1 MTRHNIAVD
10 GPSGAGKST
19 LSKMLAREFGLI
31 YVDTGAMYRTIGLH
45 ALRSGVNMEEDEAIV
60 ALLPQ
65 IQIHMEYDTN
75 GNQLMLLNRE
85 NVSSEIRLPEV
96 SMSASRVSAI
106 PQVRRY
112 LLEMQQ
118 SIARESNVIMDGRDI
133 GTVVLP
139 DAGLKIFLSADP
151 EDRARRRFEEL
162 QQKGVSTSLDEVLK
176 DMIQR
181 DHNDSTRAAAPLRPA
196 EGAVILNTTGY
207 TLEQSYLALYELV
220 KRYME
225 D

>member
-60 ALLPQ
+60 ALLPE
-65 IQIHMEYDTN
+65 IQIHMEYDKS
-75 GNQLMLLNRE
+75 GSQLMLLNRE
-85 NVSSEIRLPEV
+85 NVSNEIRLPEV

-139 DAGLKIFLSADP
+139 DAGLKIFLSAAP

-162 QQKGVSTSLDEVLK
+162 QQKGISTSFDDVLK

-196 EGAVILNTTGY
+196 EGAIILNTTGN
-207 TLEQSYLALYELV
+207 TLEQSYQALHELV